1 VHTVQIFRFKLG
13 LKRCDHE
20 KGKQLQDEENMQN
33 REEGIKLK
41 ASACKTKALSRPG
54 FESWP

>member
-1 VHTVQIFRFKLG
+1 VQIFRFKLG
-13 LKRCDHE
+13 LKRRDHE
-20 KGKQLQDEENMQN
+20 KGKQLQDEENMQDG
-33 REEGIKLK
+33 EEGIKLK